1 MIMTVKS
8 WPFEFVDNTTRRFI
22 AREWFRP
29 GDGIYDEVEQTAA
42 NLARIEGVEVDII
55 GCTVFPSGRI
65 ADRER
70 IGIRVL
76 P

>member
-1 MIMTVKS
+1 MTVKS
-8 WPFEFVDNTTRRFI
+8 WPFEFVDFATGRFI
-22 AREWFRP
+22 GREWFRP
-29 GDGIYDEVEQTAA
+29 GDGIYDEVEDTATRI
-42 NLARIEGVEVDII
+42 ARIEGVEIDII

-70 IGIRVL
+70 IGIRVS